1 MEDNKGGTKMEQ
13 AVGTRIA
20 ALRKRMAE
28 RGMDAYL
35 IPTADF
41 HGSEYV
47 DGYFKARQ
55 FITGFTGSAGTAVI
69 TMEEAG
75 LWTDGPLLRAGG

>member
-1 MEDNKGGTKMEQ
+1 MEQ

-55 FITGFTGSAGTAVI
+55 FITGFHRLCRNSRYYNGGSRSV
-69 TMEEAG
+69 
-75 LWTDGPLLRAGG
+75 DRRPLLRAGG

>member
-1 MEDNKGGTKMEQ
+1 MEQ

-41 HGSEYV
+41 HGSLSMWM
-47 DGYFKARQ
+47 A
-55 FITGFTGSAGTAVI
+55 I
-69 TMEEAG
+69 
-75 LWTDGPLLRAGG
+75 LRRVSL

>member
-1 MEDNKGGTKMEQ
+1 MEQ

-55 FITGFTGSAGTAVI
+55 FIERRWI
-69 TMEEAG
+69 
-75 LWTDGPLLRAGG
+75 

>member
-1 MEDNKGGTKMEQ
+1 MEN
-13 AVGTRIA
+13 AVSTRIA

-47 DGYFKARQ
+47 DGYFKAREYM
-55 FITGFTGSAGTAVI
+55 TGFTGSAGTAVI
-69 TMEEAG
+69 TMDEAG
-75 LWTDGPLLRAGG
+75 VWTDGRYFVQAGKELAG

>member
-1 MEDNKGGTKMEQ
+1 MEQ

-47 DGYFKARQ
+47 DC
-55 FITGFTGSAGTAVI
+55 
-69 TMEEAG
+69 
-75 LWTDGPLLRAGG
+75 LLYTSDAADD

>member
-55 FITGFTGSAGTAVI
+55 FIT
-69 TMEEAG
+69 
-75 LWTDGPLLRAGG
+75 

>member
-1 MEDNKGGTKMEQ
+1 MEQ

-69 TMEEAG
+69 RKPVCGQTAA
-75 LWTDGPLLRAGG
+75 TSCRRLRSLPQVK